1 MERNDRV
8 GSYLAADPRVDFISW
23 KEKDWI
29 YAVQGQTAKELRFK
43 TNGDLTD
50 PYRQKWAVE
59 GNLGVLDLNTDPS
72 KGSLGYGQY
81 PDALQRLL
89 GALNSHQGEFLV
101 VTAKPGYELA
111 DRSSPKHKGGGGHG
125 SIRQQESLI
134 PLIIC
139 GTDQKPQYLR
149 IIDLKPFILKLLK

>member
-81 PDALQRLL
+81 PDALQRLS

-111 DRSSPKHKGGGGHG
+111 DRSSPKHKGGGGHD
-125 SIRQQESLI
+125 RAL
-134 PLIIC
+134 
-139 GTDQKPQYLR
+139 
-149 IIDLKPFILKLLK
+149 